1 MTRLVTI
8 ILAAGNSSRFGG
20 CKLLADAAG
29 TPVLGRVLQQAM
41 VCFDGPLYLISGY
54 WHQDILGARARG
66 EIADIPVLYHS
77 HWNLGMGQSISFA
90 VNQLADQYDGVVIVL
105 ADQINIQA
113 EDFLRLR
120 DAFKDAD
127 AACALY
133 DGRRGAPAI
142 FAPSLFSELKQ
153 LSGEQGAKALLYNP
167 SYRITEVAMENANCD
182 IDTREALQQWLIAYQ
197 DQGTS
202 AVSSDQT
209 HQSIR
214 GSE

>member
-1 MTRLVTI
+1 MTRWVTM

-29 TPVLGRVLQQAM
+29 TPVVGRILQQVQA
-41 VCFDGPLYLISGY
+41 CFDGPLYLISGY
-54 WHQDILGARARG
+54 WHQDLLDAMARG
-66 EIADIPVLYHS
+66 DIADIPVLYHPQ
-77 HWNLGMGQSISFA
+77 WMLGMGQSISYA
-90 VNQLADQYDGVVIVL
+90 VNQLAVHYDAVVIVL

-113 EDFLRLR
+113 EDFRRLR

-142 FAPSLFSELKQ
+142 FARSLFPELMQ

-167 SYRITEVAMENANCD
+167 GYRIAEVAMDNANCD
-182 IDTREALQQWLIAYQ
+182 IDTREELQQWLIAYQ
-197 DQGTS
+197 EQAQSD
-202 AVSSDQT
+202 ASSNQT
-209 HQSIR
+209 DPGVKGQ
-214 GSE
+214 